1 MKRKLLLCAILFF
14 NIFPAKHDVTR
25 RASHK
30 NQQTISHV
38 NHTSRCKNCADNI
51 LIDVH
56 EPRAQLRLPKV
67 LVPLLLV
74 SLLAGNI
81 LVPSV
86 SADAPPLY
94 P

>member
-14 NIFPAKHDVTR
+14 NIYPAKHDVTR
-25 RASHK
+25 RASHR
-30 NQQTISHV
+30 NQQTV
-38 NHTSRCKNCADNI
+38 NHFCKPQSANCADNI

-67 LVPLLLV
+67 LVPFLLV